1 MVFEQGTL
9 QWLRCHLRLF
19 VSSRTREKE
28 CAHARTVHAHAAQGR
43 LPSPVP
49 TIVVVIF
56 PRLLP
61 SSSFPPIRPRR
72 KNTRR
77 GWTDN
82 VVTVLVR
89 ELGVGRRVALM
100 VIGGGG
106 LLFIFFI
113 FSSVFQPTVVR
124 YPPIPILIQRSMRS
138 HRTTSNP
145 PLPPAAL
152 SLEKFDR

>member
-1 MVFEQGTL
+1 M
-9 QWLRCHLRLF
+9 
-19 VSSRTREKE
+19 
-28 CAHARTVHAHAAQGR
+28 
-43 LPSPVP
+43 
-49 TIVVVIF
+49 
-56 PRLLP
+56 
-61 SSSFPPIRPRR
+61 
-72 KNTRR
+72 RR

-89 ELGVGRRVALM
+89 ELGVGRRVALT

-106 LLFIFFI
+106 LLFIIFI

-138 HRTTSNP
+138 HHTTSNP

-152 SLEKFDR
+152 SLEKFDQ